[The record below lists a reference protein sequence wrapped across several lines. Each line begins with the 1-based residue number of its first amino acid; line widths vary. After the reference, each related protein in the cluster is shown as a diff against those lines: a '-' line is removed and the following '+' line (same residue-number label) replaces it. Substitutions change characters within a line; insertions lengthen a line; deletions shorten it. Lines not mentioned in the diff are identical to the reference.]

1 MENAKSQKTKTLLV
15 VDDDPDCLDEIVEVL
30 ENIGLTSYK
39 AEDGETA
46 YYLSRGTTR
55 HTF

>member
-1 MENAKSQKTKTLLV
+1 MGNVNSQKTKTVLV
-15 VDDDPDCLDEIVEVL
+15 VDNDPDCLDEIVEAL

-46 YYLSRGTTR
+46 YYLPRGTAR